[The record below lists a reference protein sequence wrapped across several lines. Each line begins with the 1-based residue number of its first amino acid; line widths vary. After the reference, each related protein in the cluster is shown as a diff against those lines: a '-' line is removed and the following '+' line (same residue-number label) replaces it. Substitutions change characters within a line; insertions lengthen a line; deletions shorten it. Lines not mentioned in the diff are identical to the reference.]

1 MQKIVSTA
9 KIATAPMAIPIIT
22 PESKFDDDGGEGGE
36 TDFGGG
42 GLRVEGVVPELVGGG
57 GERDVELEGGGGEAE
72 AGGGV
77 VDGGVGVVDGG
88 GGDEGVAGGGALGVD
103 GGGAFEVF
111 GGGAVGDGGG
121 GEVVLVAGGEDGAG
135 AAGGVVVFVAGG
147 EEGAGVVPGGGLDI
161 AATNQMYRKK
171 WVADKQSFL
180 APLNESFLLFLFPK
194 EERGQEREGER
205 ECLVVNGGREYERG
219 QTNTDR

>member
-72 AGGGV
+72 EAGGGV
-77 VDGGVGVVDGG
+77 VDGGVGVVGDGG

-103 GGGAFEVF
+103 GGGALGVD

-180 APLNESFLLFLFPK
+180 APLNEKLSPLSLQK
-194 EERGQEREGER
+194 KREGKR
-205 ECLVVNGGREYERG
+205 ENV
-219 QTNTDR
+219 